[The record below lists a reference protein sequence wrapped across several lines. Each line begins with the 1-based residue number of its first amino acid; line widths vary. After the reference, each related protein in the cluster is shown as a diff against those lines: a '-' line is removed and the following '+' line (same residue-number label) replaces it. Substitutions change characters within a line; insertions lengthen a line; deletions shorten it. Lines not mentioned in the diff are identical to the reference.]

1 MQATL
6 SPAARDRRKRLPAGA
21 LRPDQP
27 VVRAAAIAKLA
38 TAKPLS
44 RLPTYLQHKPEPR
57 LADTPEPA
65 PAVDEQAG
73 PPAQEAARAIEARP
87 AAPALR
93 PRQPVSAGPAP
104 AGPAVQAAASE
115 APTAQV
121 ADEPAVEEVGAETAV
136 EEGAAPASQTAA
148 ADVQAGHAE
157 RAFEAQQRSEEQEI
171 RQGAAADTNADTGA
185 AAPAVEMDGRDAAL
199 ASLGETLPA
208 EQVTATGGEATGGGS
223 GESSPDSVAPDV
235 SGLPPAQG
243 LAALSAATPVEV
255 DAALGIVQGAVAG
268 ETAAQTQAAQAD
280 LPEVTMGE
288 PAAAR
293 PAGAKIAAPDALAVT
308 LAAKGSGAGAEKPEQ
323 APQVATGHSAD
334 RMAAP
339 QIARTAA
346 EPSAADKARLGGA
359 LSALPGS
366 DPGLQ
371 QVSLG
376 PAPQLQLSGAADPAL
391 LGQQQTRAEQAVAAA
406 HEREVAAVARPLG
419 ERHVRPTVGQTR
431 IKARVLRP
439 AGAASGKTAPGKAGA
454 LAQAILAE
462 QLRGAEVRVAMAV
475 AAARVSAATLAA
487 QAQIAASNQAAQS
500 QIGALTSQAAA
511 EQQAAR
517 TKVRADAQAA
527 RARYTGQQQAALGR
541 LARGQVDILGR
552 ADTQVAEVKSR
563 GEQEAA
569 AQIEQGEQQTRD
581 KHAEVETAVATKKRD
596 AQAASEEKGFFGR
609 LGDAVGAWF
618 DGVKQWISDKVEA
631 GKAYIRATAE
641 RFKRYAAQKIDAAR
655 ERISGLLAAAGTALT
670 AAADVLLASFPA
682 AREAVQGA
690 ISAGVDWGISK
701 SNAIAEGAKRAVNRV
716 VDGAAAVAE
725 FALETGGKLA
735 NAAIDQ
741 ARAITVGAL
750 KAADKAAQALGVLKT
765 LVEDVA
771 PNPGGWIAKL
781 GAAAREGVRQHLAG
795 AMATAIRQ
803 WWEGK
808 LQTVLGVGPAIW
820 ALLKQGGLGLQQ
832 IGAMAWSAIKAVLP
846 PALIQLLIEKLV
858 AMIIPAAGAV
868 IAVIEG
874 LQAAW
879 GSVSAMLGA
888 VGRAIAFLK
897 AVKGGGAGPQFA
909 QLVAAS
915 AIVVIDFVSNWL
927 LLRLGKAILKIGGKI
942 KGIASKLRVRL
953 NRGLHRPQAMHRKL
967 KTERP
972 KTTQTEDKEQARREA
987 ARRRT
992 QQALSLLV
1000 GMKAPLSLIRKS
1012 VAVLKRLYRWGS
1024 LELQPG
1030 GAGAH
1035 KVVGGFSPAS
1045 ELLEFGEDF
1054 TIAVGPPRLTA
1065 QQRKDAN
1072 ASWRIWEGKVAMS
1085 HVDQVI
1091 APNLARQGLSPSSQQ
1106 MIHHPADPKVRNKP
1120 EAIFT
1125 DPARAD
1131 ADQTEVILIEA
1142 TLNASWFATN
1152 SRGARH
1158 ATGQHKI
1165 IQIPQTLFIAL
1176 NKWPRARIR
1185 YIVICSQPPG
1195 ATTKQY
1201 LQSELGKMAPGRLH
1215 ITWLV
1220 LG

>member
-1 MQATL
+1 M
-6 SPAARDRRKRLPAGA
+6 
-21 LRPDQP
+21 
-27 VVRAAAIAKLA
+27 
-38 TAKPLS
+38 
-44 RLPTYLQHKPEPR
+44 
-57 LADTPEPA
+57 
-65 PAVDEQAG
+65 
-73 PPAQEAARAIEARP
+73 
-87 AAPALR
+87 
-93 PRQPVSAGPAP
+93 
-104 AGPAVQAAASE
+104 
-115 APTAQV
+115 
-121 ADEPAVEEVGAETAV
+121 
-136 EEGAAPASQTAA
+136 
-148 ADVQAGHAE
+148 
-157 RAFEAQQRSEEQEI
+157 
-171 RQGAAADTNADTGA
+171 
-185 AAPAVEMDGRDAAL
+185 
-199 ASLGETLPA
+199 
-208 EQVTATGGEATGGGS
+208 
-223 GESSPDSVAPDV
+223 
-235 SGLPPAQG
+235 
-243 LAALSAATPVEV
+243 
-255 DAALGIVQGAVAG
+255 
-268 ETAAQTQAAQAD
+268 
-280 LPEVTMGE
+280 
-288 PAAAR
+288 
-293 PAGAKIAAPDALAVT
+293 
-308 LAAKGSGAGAEKPEQ
+308 
-323 APQVATGHSAD
+323 
-334 RMAAP
+334 
-339 QIARTAA
+339 
-346 EPSAADKARLGGA
+346 
-359 LSALPGS
+359 
-366 DPGLQ
+366 
-371 QVSLG
+371 
-376 PAPQLQLSGAADPAL
+376 
-391 LGQQQTRAEQAVAAA
+391 
-406 HEREVAAVARPLG
+406 
-419 ERHVRPTVGQTR
+419 
-431 IKARVLRP
+431 
-439 AGAASGKTAPGKAGA
+439 
-454 LAQAILAE
+454 
-462 QLRGAEVRVAMAV
+462 RVAMAV

-511 EQQAAR
+511 EQQAAG

-527 RARYTGQQQAALGR
+527 RARYTAQQQAALGR

-552 ADTQVAEVKSR
+552 ADTQVAEEKSR

-581 KHAEVETAVATKKRD
+581 KQAEVETAVATKKRE

-631 GKAYIRATAE
+631 GKAFIRATAE

-655 ERISGLLAAAGTALT
+655 ERISGLIAAAGTALA

-750 KAADKAAQALGVLKT
+750 KAADKVAQALGVLKT

-909 QLVAAS
+909 QLVAAA

-942 KGIASKLRVRL
+942 KGIARQLRARL
-953 NRGLHRPQAMHRKL
+953 NRGRHRPQATHRKPSV
-967 KTERP
+967 ERP

-992 QQALSLLV
+992 RQALSLLV

-1012 VAVLKRLYRWGS
+1012 VAALKRLYRWGS
-1024 LELQPG
+1024 LELQPTG
-1030 GAGAH
+1030 QGAY

-1072 ASWRIWEGKVAMS
+1072 ASWRLWEGKVAMP
-1085 HVDQVI
+1085 HVDEVI
-1091 APNLARQGLSPSSQQ
+1091 APNLARQGLSPSNQQ

-1131 ADQTEVILIEA
+1131 ADQTEVTLIEA

-1152 SRGARH
+1152 SRGARQP
-1158 ATGQHKI
+1158 TGQHKI

>member
-27 VVRAAAIAKLA
+27 VLRTAARVNAVTTPAA
-38 TAKPLS
+38 AKPLS
-44 RLPTYLQHKPEPR
+44 RLPSYLQPKPYQSPAR
-57 LADTPEPA
+57 RPEPA
-65 PAVDEQAG
+65 
-73 PPAQEAARAIEARP
+73 
-87 AAPALR
+87 
-93 PRQPVSAGPAP
+93 
-104 AGPAVQAAASE
+104 
-115 APTAQV
+115 
-121 ADEPAVEEVGAETAV
+121 ADEPAEKPAELSAEQAARPVEARPLPAVPVLRPQLPVAAAPATTPATTPAATAQAADVQASEEGGIEPAV
-136 EEGAAPASQTAA
+136 EEGAAPASEMAA
-148 ADVQAGHAE
+148 TDVRTGRAE
-157 RAFEAQQRSEEQEI
+157 QAFEAQQRSEEQETG
-171 RQGAAADTNADTGA
+171 QG
-185 AAPAVEMDGRDAAL
+185 AAPAVEPDGRDAAL

-208 EQVTATGGEATGGGS
+208 QQGAVAGGEVAGGGEAPP
-223 GESSPDSVAPDV
+223 ESAAPDV

-243 LAALSAATPVEV
+243 LAALCAATPAQV
-255 DAALGIVQGAVAG
+255 DAALGGVQGAAAS
-268 ETAAQTQAAQAD
+268 ETAAQAQAAQAG
-280 LPEVTMGE
+280 LPEVTVGE

-293 PAGAKIAAPDALAVT
+293 PAGAKSAAPAAPVAVT
-308 LAAKGSGAGAEKPEQ
+308 LAGKASDPSAAKAEPASTPPAAGNA
-323 APQVATGHSAD
+323 ADRVAT
-334 RMAAP
+334 P
-339 QIARTAA
+339 QIARPAA

-391 LGQQQTRAEQAVAAA
+391 LGQQQSRAEQAVAAA

-419 ERHVRPTVGQTR
+419 EQHVRPTVGQTR

-439 AGAASGKTAPGKAGA
+439 AGAASGKAAPGKAGA

-511 EQQAAR
+511 EQQAAG

-527 RARYTGQQQAALGR
+527 RARYTAQQQAALGR

-552 ADTQVAEVKSR
+552 ADTQVAEEKSR

-581 KHAEVETAVATKKRD
+581 KQAEVETAVATKKRE

-631 GKAYIRATAE
+631 GKAFIRATAE

-655 ERISGLLAAAGTALT
+655 ERISGLIAAAGTALA

-750 KAADKAAQALGVLKT
+750 KAADKVAQALGVLKT

-909 QLVAAS
+909 QLVAAA

-942 KGIASKLRVRL
+942 KGIARQLRARL
-953 NRGLHRPQAMHRKL
+953 NRGRHRPQATHRKPSV
-967 KTERP
+967 ERP

-992 QQALSLLV
+992 RQALSLLV

-1012 VAVLKRLYRWGS
+1012 VAALKRLYRWGS
-1024 LELQPG
+1024 LELQPTG
-1030 GAGAH
+1030 QGAY

-1072 ASWRIWEGKVAMS
+1072 ASWRLWEGKVAMP
-1085 HVDQVI
+1085 HVDEVI
-1091 APNLARQGLSPSSQQ
+1091 APNLARQGLSPSNQQ

-1131 ADQTEVILIEA
+1131 ADQTEVTLIEA

-1152 SRGARH
+1152 SRGARQP
-1158 ATGQHKI
+1158 TGQHKI